1 MPPLYCTCIVKKG
14 EKDVLDRVVGMWTH
28 NRSLVPTH
36 TLMYANTHKYMQ
48 SYIHTQ
54 SHTHTHTQHT
64 HTHTHTHTAHTHMHT
79 TCTQHA
85 HTHTQHTH
93 THTQHTH
100 THTHTHSPVDI
111 LHVNSAMV
119 NGCMWLHMFWP
130 TVAMVVGDPLVC
142 SPGEHVRP
150 LQKHEALL
158 VLHTAVVDFKHR
170 CGAGVLMGMMSQ
182 LHHISF

>member
-1 MPPLYCTCIVKKG
+1 MDTQPFT
-14 EKDVLDRVVGMWTH
+14 RAH
-28 NRSLVPTH
+28 TH
-36 TLMYANTHKYMQ
+36 THVCEHTQIHAI
-48 SYIHTQ
+48 IHTHTVTHT
-54 SHTHTHTQHT
+54 HTHTHTQHT
-64 HTHTHTHTAHTHMHT
+64 HT
-79 TCTQHA
+79 
-85 HTHTQHTH
+85 QHT
-93 THTQHTH
+93 HTH